1 MVLLQKSG
9 AAVGISSDDLASVLK
24 LQNYL
29 LETGFSAA
37 EIAEALTEIL
47 GKDESGMKL
56 FGKQM
61 LAALEHP
68 RVREGDLLFGTQMA
82 KAFDF
87 AVSQFQYH
95 NFLDFI

>member
-1 MVLLQKSG
+1 MLLQKSG
-9 AAVGISSDDLASVLK
+9 AAIGISSDDLGAVLK

-29 LETGFSAA
+29 LDNGFSAA
-37 EIAEALTEIL
+37 EIAEAFIQVL

-56 FGKQM
+56 FAKQM

-87 AVSQFQYH
+87 VVA
-95 NFLDFI
+95 FLAFY